1 MLMMGAFYILTD
13 SGVVI
18 PLSALPHSMPKTP
31 KQKPIALIVRQGS
44 ERRFREL
51 KEKTAHLP
59 VTVAWDRR
67 TQDRRS
73 PSDSKPTDNRRKE
86 DRRQAPP
93 FTWDVSDFVVAVSE
107 KPKKRKRR

>member
-1 MLMMGAFYILTD
+1 MMGAFYILTD

-18 PLSALPHSMPKTP
+18 PLSAVPHSMPKTP

-67 TQDRRS
+67 SQDRRS
-73 PSDSKPTDNRRKE
+73 QSDPKATENRRKKE
-86 DRRQAPP
+86 DRRQTPP
-93 FTWDVSDFVVAVSE
+93 FTWDVSDFVVAVSDR
-107 KPKKRKRR
+107 PKKRKRR

>member
-1 MLMMGAFYILTD
+1 MMGAFYILTD

-18 PLSALPHSMPKTP
+18 PLSAIPHSMAKTP
-31 KQKPIALIVRQGS
+31 KPKPIALIVRQGS

-73 PSDSKPTDNRRKE
+73 QPDSKTTKNRRKE

-93 FTWDVSDFVVAVSE
+93 FTWAASDFVVAVRDR
-107 KPKKRKRR
+107 PKKRNRR